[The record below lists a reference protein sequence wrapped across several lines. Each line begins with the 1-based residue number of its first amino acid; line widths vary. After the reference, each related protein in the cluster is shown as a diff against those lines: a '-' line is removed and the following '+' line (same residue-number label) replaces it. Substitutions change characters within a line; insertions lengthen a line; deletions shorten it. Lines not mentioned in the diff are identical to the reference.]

1 MKKTLAILIAA
12 VVIPASA
19 IAEQNEK
26 KVDFCARLSKTAGK
40 VMRMRQDGRPM
51 ADLMRIAEKDGQLYV
66 HIVKTAYA
74 TPRRYADENKQTEVE
89 DFENEIFAECLTI
102 LEKE

>member
-19 IAEQNEK
+19 IAEQNAK
-26 KVDFCARLSKTAGK
+26 KVDFCARLSKTAVK

-51 ADLMRIAEKDGQLYV
+51 SELMQIADKNGPLYV

-74 TPRRYADENKQTEVE
+74 TPRRYAEENKQTEVE
-89 DFENEIFAECLTI
+89 DFENEIFSECLTI